1 MRMTPLEIQSHRFGR
16 RVRGFDS
23 EEVEAFLRMVTED
36 YESLLKENQSQRD
49 RIYNLE
55 QRLEELTS
63 QEKLLKQ
70 TLLGAQAMKQDM
82 RATAQKECE
91 AVIGEAEI
99 RAEKILDASHR
110 RAARLA
116 ENIREMRGLRISLA
130 EALRSSID
138 THLGLIENLSNDP
151 IDDALVDGMVEGKIT
166 YLSAA
171 VPGHLNAAESKPVRA
186 TAKVASPRNSSRST

>member
-1 MRMTPLEIQSHRFGR
+1 
-16 RVRGFDS
+16 
-23 EEVEAFLRMVTED
+23 
-36 YESLLKENQSQRD
+36 
-49 RIYNLE
+49 
-55 QRLEELTS
+55 
-63 QEKLLKQ
+63 
-70 TLLGAQAMKQDM
+70 MKQDM